1 MVADNRPEIA
11 TKIAT
16 KWRWPA
22 RRSVDSALDAQPSI
36 RNHRPA
42 YQLGSEPSP
51 PDGFDLQGPQVMG
64 PPSRSGWKL
73 TCAVL
78 VELRGLEPLTPCMPY
93 TARSH
98 GRCCSEPSPLVNA
111 RS

>member
-11 TKIAT
+11 TKLAT

-22 RRSVDSALDAQPSI
+22 RRWADSALDAQPPI

-64 PPSRSGWKL
+64 PFAIWLETDLRCSGG
-73 TCAVL
+73 A
-78 VELRGLEPLTPCMPY
+78 EGI
-93 TARSH
+93 
-98 GRCCSEPSPLVNA
+98 
-111 RS
+111 